1 MAYLGVDL
9 GGTNIKAAL
18 VTEEGKILR
27 EASVPTA
34 LPRSSEAVCDD
45 IVKLCTELASGEWV
59 EAIGVGCPGSVD
71 RGRVLYS
78 NKLNWHNFNMAE

>member
-45 IVKLCTELASGEWV
+45 IVKLCTELASG
-59 EAIGVGCPGSVD
+59 GVGGSNRCRLPWFGGSWPGA
-71 RGRVLYS
+71 L
-78 NKLNWHNFNMAE
+78 F